1 MAENAVYL
9 LMTALIR
16 NFYKTIIRKLNVKD
30 FGLSISSRIKTF
42 VFKYISVAAKWIRT
56 SRTYVLNI
64 YTENPAYKNSLSTG
78 FWLILILMVGN
89 AYCLKSLHGVRGS
102 YAKEWTFG
110 TFVSLKHNVKIINSL
125 KNAWQSLI
133 SFACGN

>member
-1 MAENAVYL
+1 MLRFYLPKSFMAENAVYL

-42 VFKYISVAAKWIRT
+42 VFKYISVAAKWIRI

-64 YTENPAYKNSLSTG
+64 YTENPAYKIAFQQDFGESLLLVVS
-78 FWLILILMVGN
+78 N

-110 TFVSLKHNVKIINSL
+110 TFVSLKPYVKIINSL
-125 KNAWQSLI
+125 KNA
-133 SFACGN
+133 

>member
-1 MAENAVYL
+1 MVAVTDRHSAYFAIDFLNNQVCLAHLLRNLEYLNDIDKNQRWAQEVKSLLREAIHERNEKPAE
-9 LMTALIR
+9 R

-64 YTENPAYKNSLSTG
+64 YTENPAYKIA
-78 FWLILILMVGN
+78 FQQD
-89 AYCLKSLHGVRGS
+89 
-102 YAKEWTFG
+102 FG
-110 TFVSLKHNVKIINSL
+110 
-125 KNAWQSLI
+125 
-133 SFACGN
+133 

>member
-1 MAENAVYL
+1 
-9 LMTALIR
+9 
-16 NFYKTIIRKLNVKD
+16 
-30 FGLSISSRIKTF
+30 
-42 VFKYISVAAKWIRT
+42 
-56 SRTYVLNI
+56 
-64 YTENPAYKNSLSTG
+64 
-78 FWLILILMVGN
+78 MVGH

-133 SFACGN
+133 SFACGNSVYHSRRSFTLFIASFRLLFMTRA